1 MVSFIR
7 LTGAKS
13 FHSENFRE
21 KFKIYFIYL
30 IIIYFSVEF
39 VHKSCR
45 TLLIKS
51 RILSNSVNNLHG
63 EIGKKNIL
71 LSYFHY
77 KIIFFVFIRLFR
89 KKNNENGNDLNTIK
103 Y

>member
-39 VHKSCR
+39 VHKTCR

-63 EIGKKNIL
+63 EIGKKIFYCHIFIIKL
-71 LSYFHY
+71 FFSSLYDYFEK
-77 KIIFFVFIRLFR
+77 KIM
-89 KKNNENGNDLNTIK
+89 KMETI
-103 Y
+103 